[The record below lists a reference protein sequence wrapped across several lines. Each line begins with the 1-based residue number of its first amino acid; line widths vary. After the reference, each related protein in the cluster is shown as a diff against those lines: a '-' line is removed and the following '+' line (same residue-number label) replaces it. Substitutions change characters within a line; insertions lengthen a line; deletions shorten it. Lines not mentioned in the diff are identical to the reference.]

1 MDIQMPGISGLET
14 TERIRSRWPM
24 LTTPIIA
31 LTANAMKDDEAIYL
45 EAGMNACLTKPIK
58 LEVLEQTLQY
68 WLKTPISALS
78 SLV

>member
-1 MDIQMPGISGLET
+1 
-14 TERIRSRWPM
+14 
-24 LTTPIIA
+24 
-31 LTANAMKDDEAIYL
+31 MKDDEAIYL